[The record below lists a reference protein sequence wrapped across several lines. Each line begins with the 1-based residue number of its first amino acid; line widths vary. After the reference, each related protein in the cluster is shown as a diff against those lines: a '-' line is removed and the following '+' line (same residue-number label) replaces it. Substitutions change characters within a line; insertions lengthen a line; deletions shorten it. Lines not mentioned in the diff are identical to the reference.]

1 MEEDGAVVTYTFN
14 DDNTGVVEMAFED
27 ESAEFEIVYS
37 ADGENITVVMVD
49 YPDDTDEATYS
60 IDGDTLSLVTENET
74 MELTREA

>member
-1 MEEDGAVVTYTFN
+1 
-14 DDNTGVVEMAFED
+14 MAIED

-49 YPDDTDEATYS
+49 YPDDTDEATYT
-60 IDGDTLSLVTENET
+60 IDGDTLTLVTEHET